1 VDLDLLLLP
10 LSLEYPE
17 PLGFLVHQLLPS
29 DQEYLEFLADLLDLL
44 GQLALGFLEFLVA
57 PAHLLLLYFPSDQES
72 PDLLL
77 QYFQLHLLLQSHLY
91 FHSVHHPALSHQLA
105 LSDQEV
111 LQMVQLSLLDLL
123 FQSGQLSPDLLLPLI
138 PYFHLVLV
146 TLVFLGLLEFLE
158 DQLLPVSL
166 VFLGFLEFPQVQ

>member
-77 QYFQLHLLLQSHLY
+77 QSHLY
-91 FHSVHHPALSHQLA
+91 FHSVHHPA

-166 VFLGFLEFPQVQ
+166 VFLGFLEFPRVQ